1 MRKCVISGKAFA
13 FGLGLLAGV
22 ILPKCWSAI
31 VAAVLLVIV
40 AFIASHCGRQC

>member
-1 MRKCVISGKAFA
+1 MKRCVFSGKAFA

-22 ILPKCWSAI
+22 VLPKCWIAV

-40 AFIASHCGRQC
+40 AFTASHCGRRC